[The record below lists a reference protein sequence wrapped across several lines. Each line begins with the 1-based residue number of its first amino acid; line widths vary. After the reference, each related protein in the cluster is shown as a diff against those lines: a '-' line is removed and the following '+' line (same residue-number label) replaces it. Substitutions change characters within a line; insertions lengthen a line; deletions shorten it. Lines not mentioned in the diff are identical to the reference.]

1 MHYVAADATLVP
13 PRHRDGF
20 TETLLLLPR
29 CYQLNDHAQ
38 LYTHVLGEGALRGA
52 PPPLAWPTIANFN
65 QLMKVSPDVFG
76 VWSSAMR
83 RAPVRAHPLTLPL
96 TLTLTLTLTLN
107 PNPNP

>member
-1 MHYVAADATLVP
+1 MTP
-13 PRHRDGF
+13 PRSLTRDGF

-38 LYTHVLGEGALRGA
+38 LYTHVLGEGALSGA

-83 RAPVRAHPLTLPL
+83 RAPRARLLLLTGVTNARVP
-96 TLTLTLTLTLN
+96 
-107 PNPNP
+107 